1 MRYNG
6 RIVSKHLGMKSTCSI
21 QTSSIPHSTI
31 TSFRIQTLVVLLVCF
46 GSDLPVLFAE
56 ENHFQG
62 EIAPILTRRCL
73 ECHDEGTKEGGL
85 DLTSRS
91 SAMAGGESGPA
102 LVVGKP
108 GESLL
113 FQRVH
118 AGEMPPEEN
127 GESKKLPVAE
137 ITKLQQWIH
146 AGAVWPAE
154 LILNRFAVTSDVRA
168 GWDWWSLQPVSRAAA
183 PEVRSQHRVAN
194 PIDAFVLENL
204 ENHDMEMA
212 PPATRRQLIR
222 RVYFDLLGLPPTPE
236 QVDTFI
242 GDDNPQSYELLV
254 DQLLESQHYG
264 ERWARHW
271 LDVVRFAESGGY
283 ERDPI
288 RPKIWRYRDWVIS
301 AFNDD
306 MSYDR
311 FVAEQL
317 AGDEVSWR
325 DEQTVIATGMI
336 RAGTWNDEPND
347 PADYLYERLED
358 MVHVSSSA
366 FLGLTVKCARCHD
379 HKFDPIK
386 QTDYYRMAS
395 FFWAGYIGQSNLG
408 GPSTEQLGF
417 DVFGWTDKGSN
428 PEPFH
433 LLIKGERHRPG
444 PVVEPGFLSAISELD
459 LPLRPPPVDSKTSH
473 RRLQFAQW
481 ITDKRN
487 PLAARVFVNR
497 LWQHHFGN
505 AIVRSP
511 NNFGFKSDPPT
522 HPQLLDWLAAEFMA
536 GEWQIKRLHKLI
548 MLSNTYQQSS
558 QHPQQKSYEELDFEN
573 RRIWRQNRRRLE
585 AESLRD
591 AMLTVNGQLN
601 RSFGGESFYPR
612 MSSEALEGLSRKGSS
627 WGRSTMQDR
636 RRRSIY
642 MVTRRSRL
650 LPLMKTFDFADTT
663 LPCAQRDVTTVAP
676 QALALMNNHFVHSQ
690 SRELAQRVV
699 DDAGFQPRDQAVRA
713 WRLALGR
720 SPSAGELS
728 GSLQHLHDQQ
738 DHFVVTKA
746 NQLASDEDEEDRDL
760 QVRENL
766 QLWLRADK
774 DITVDD
780 EGGVMFWRDQSRP
793 EYPARFTAS
802 QPDPQSRPR
811 LKQRETLGGHPVV
824 HFDGDHKFLQL
835 VGQVLSGSGF
845 TVIAVV
851 TDESSDESHREILSN
866 WRRADRTATSLF
878 LGTTGNGRIRF
889 SDQFDHAGDLEE
901 PTRPLIL
908 TAIKNRQTA
917 TTYQNRRLLSQYN
930 KMTEPDL
937 NAPYVIGA
945 QGDLGGEYWQGDLA
959 ELLVYRRTLRE
970 EECEQVWNYLAN
982 RYSLSA
988 KKIVDPARLALES
1001 LCHVLLNT
1009 NEFIYVD

>member
-1 MRYNG
+1 
-6 RIVSKHLGMKSTCSI
+6 MKSTYSI
-21 QTSSIPHSTI
+21 RAFSIPRSTI
-31 TSFRIQTLVVLLVCF
+31 TSFRNQTLAILLVCI
-46 GSDLPVLFAE
+46 GNDLPVLFAE
-56 ENHFQG
+56 GNHFQG
-62 EIAPILTRRCL
+62 EIAPIITRRCL
-73 ECHDEGTKEGGL
+73 ECHDEGTKAGGL

-183 PEVRSQHRVAN
+183 SEVRSQHRVAN

-444 PVVEPGFLSAISELD
+444 PVVEPGFLSAISDLD
-459 LPLRPPPVDSKTSH
+459 LPLRPPPADSKTSH

-522 HPQLLDWLAAEFMA
+522 HPQLLDWLAAEFMD

-573 RRIWRQNRRRLE
+573 RRIWRQNRRRLD

-591 AMLTVNGQLN
+591 AMLAVNGQLN
-601 RSFGGESFYPR
+601 RSFGGEGFYPR
-612 MSSEALEGLSRKGSS
+612 MSSEALEGLSRKGNS
-627 WGRSTMQDR
+627 WGRSTIQDR

-642 MVTRRSRL
+642 MVTKRSRL

-690 SRELAQRVV
+690 SRALAQRVA
-699 DDAGFQPRDQAVRA
+699 DDAGFEPRDQVVRA
-713 WRLALGR
+713 WRLTLGR

-738 DHFVVTKA
+738 NYFVATKA
-746 NQLASDEDEEDRDL
+746 NQLASDEEDEDL

-802 QPDPQSRPR
+802 QPDPQNRPR
-811 LKQRETLGGHPVV
+811 LKQRETLGGQPAV

-835 VGQVLSGSGF
+835 AGQVLSGNGF

-866 WRRADRTATSLF
+866 WRRADRTTTSLF

-889 SDQFDHAGDLEE
+889 SDQFNHAGDLEE

-908 TAIKNRQTA
+908 TAIKHRQTA
-917 TTYQNRRLLSQYN
+917 TTYQNRQLLSQYN

-959 ELLVYRRTLRE
+959 ELLVYRRTLSE
-970 EECEQVWNYLAN
+970 KECEQVWNYLAN

-988 KKIVDPARLALES
+988 RKIVDPTQLALES

>member
-6 RIVSKHLGMKSTCSI
+6 RIVSKNPGIKSTCSI
-21 QTSSIPHSTI
+21 RASSIARSTI
-31 TSFRIQTLVVLLVCF
+31 TSFRNQTLAILLVCV
-46 GSDLPVLFAE
+46 GNDLPVLFAE
-56 ENHFQG
+56 GNNFQG

-91 SAMAGGESGPA
+91 SAMAGGESGPV

-137 ITKLQQWIH
+137 IAKLQQWIH

-154 LILNRFAVTSDVRA
+154 LILNRFTVTSDVRA
-168 GWDWWSLQPVSRAAA
+168 GWDWWSLKPVSRTAV
-183 PEVRSQHRVAN
+183 PEVRSQHRVAS

-204 ENHDMEMA
+204 EKHDMEMA

-236 QVDTFI
+236 QVDAFI

-271 LDVVRFAESGGY
+271 LDVVRFAESSGY
-283 ERDPI
+283 ERDRI
-288 RPKIWRYRDWVIS
+288 RPNIWRYRDWVIS

-306 MSYDR
+306 MPYDR
-311 FVAEQL
+311 FVTEQL

-325 DEQTVIATGMI
+325 DEQTIIATGMI

-417 DVFGWTDKGSN
+417 DVFGWTDKGSS

-459 LPLRPPPVDSKTSH
+459 LPLRPPPADSKTSH

-522 HPQLLDWLAAEFMA
+522 HPELLDWLAAEFMA
-536 GEWQIKRLHKLI
+536 GEWKIKRLHKLI

-573 RRIWRQNRRRLE
+573 RRIWRQNRRRLD

-591 AMLTVNGQLN
+591 AMLAVNGQLN
-601 RSFGGESFYPR
+601 RSCGGESFYPR
-612 MSSEALEGLSRKGSS
+612 MSSEALEGLSRKGNS
-627 WGRSTMQDR
+627 WGRSTRQDR

-642 MVTRRSRL
+642 MVTKRSRL

-690 SRELAQRVV
+690 SRELAQRVAA
-699 DDAGFQPRDQAVRA
+699 DAGFQHRDQVVRA

-728 GSLQHLHDQQ
+728 GALQHLHDQQ
-738 DHFVVTKA
+738 NHFVATKA
-746 NQLASDEDEEDRDL
+746 NQLASDEEDGDL

-780 EGGVMFWRDQSRP
+780 EGGVMFWQDQSRP
-793 EYPARFTAS
+793 
-802 QPDPQSRPR
+802 
-811 LKQRETLGGHPVV
+811 
-824 HFDGDHKFLQL
+824 DGRYLAVNDVQQFVSH
-835 VGQVLSGSGF
+835 LS
-845 TVIAVV
+845 
-851 TDESSDESHREILSN
+851 
-866 WRRADRTATSLF
+866 
-878 LGTTGNGRIRF
+878 
-889 SDQFDHAGDLEE
+889 
-901 PTRPLIL
+901 
-908 TAIKNRQTA
+908 
-917 TTYQNRRLLSQYN
+917 
-930 KMTEPDL
+930 
-937 NAPYVIGA
+937 
-945 QGDLGGEYWQGDLA
+945 DLA
-959 ELLVYRRTLRE
+959 STPSTNS
-970 EECEQVWNYLAN
+970 QV
-982 RYSLSA
+982 S
-988 KKIVDPARLALES
+988 
-1001 LCHVLLNT
+1001 
-1009 NEFIYVD
+1009 